1 MQSQPQI
8 TFRGIPHSDAVE
20 ANILNRT
27 EKLEKFYKQIVACR
41 ITVESEH
48 HRHHKG
54 NLYHVRIELDV
65 PEKNIVVN
73 RENHAKHEHEDI
85 YVVIRDAFDAAR
97 MKLVDYVQIRRGNV
111 KNHQSLLH
119 QDTSDLFIN
128 EDL

>member
-1 MQSQPQI
+1 MQSQVQI

-20 ANILNRT
+20 ANILNRA

-65 PEKNIVVN
+65 PDKNIVVS
-73 RENHAKHEHEDI
+73 RENHAKHEHEDV

-97 MKLVDYVQIRRGNV
+97 RQLEDYARIRRGDV
-111 KNHQSLLH
+111 KQH
-119 QDTSDLFIN
+119 QDSLFN
-128 EDL
+128 NDFSE

>member
-1 MQSQPQI
+1 MQSQVQI
-8 TFRGIPHSDAVE
+8 TFRGIPHSDAIE
-20 ANILNRT
+20 ANILNRA

-65 PEKNIVVN
+65 PDKNIVVS
-73 RENHAKHEHEDI
+73 RENHAKHEHEDV

-97 MKLVDYVQIRRGNV
+97 RQLEDYARIRRGDV
-111 KNHQSLLH
+111 KQH
-119 QDTSDLFIN
+119 QDSLFN
-128 EDL
+128 NDFSE

>member
-1 MQSQPQI
+1 MQSQAQI

-20 ANILNRT
+20 ANILNRAA
-27 EKLEKFYKQIVACR
+27 KLEKFYKQIVACR

-65 PEKNIVVN
+65 PEKNIVVS

-85 YVVIRDAFDAAR
+85 YIVIRDAFDAAR
-97 MKLVDYVQIRRGNV
+97 RQLEDYARIRRGDV
-111 KNHQSLLH
+111 KQH
-119 QDTSDLFIN
+119 QDSLYKDDYS
-128 EDL
+128 E